1 METGIF
7 TTTKRTFSVGKG
19 KALAFGVVVATVLAA
34 CGSSTSSSSSSATT
48 AAKGS
53 SSASSSAPISITLAK
68 AINTE
73 PFSTANVAQNL
84 GYFKSAGLKV
94 KIETVA
100 GSSVAN
106 AALQSGSVQFVLA
119 SSAALLLATGK
130 GIPLVSVGGIDKGDG
145 VQLIVSNSWMKAHNL
160 TTSEPLKTRIKGLV
174 GSKAA
179 TLSTSDKSVM
189 NDFLAYAGLPVTSV
203 DDVSVSS
210 ATAQLAAVQHNLAQE
225 FIASPPNSS
234 LAVAGGYGTVLANA
248 KELPYL
254 SDEAYDILITT
265 PAYAKAHP
273 EVVKAMV
280 GAMKKALSQMTQL
293 TPDAVKAV
301 NSVYPTLTPAVIKAS
316 LKSIAFTPSMQQS
329 QIGWTDALTFAKKTN
344 LVKSGENISV
354 AEGGVWTNKFAG

>member
-1 METGIF
+1 MKFGIF
-7 TTTKRTFSVGKG
+7 AAPRSALGANRS
-19 KALAFGVVVATVLAA
+19 KAFAVGVVAATLLAA
-34 CGSSTSSSSSSATT
+34 CGSSN
-48 AAKGS
+48 S
-53 SSASSSAPISITLAK
+53 SSASSSTTSAKSSSSASSAAPVSITLAK

-119 SSAALLLATGK
+119 SSAALLLATGH
-130 GIPLVSVGGIDKGDG
+130 GIPLLSVGGIDKGDG
-145 VQLIVSNSWMKAHNL
+145 VQLIVSSSWMKAHNL
-160 TTSEPLKTRIKGLV
+160 TANEPLKARIKGLV
-174 GSKAA
+174 GTKDA

-189 NDFLAYAGLPVTSV
+189 DDFLAYAGLPVSSV
-203 DDVSVSS
+203 DAVSVSS

-234 LAVAGGYGTVLANA
+234 LAVAGRYGTVLANA

-273 EVVKAMV
+273 AVVKAMV
-280 GAMKKALSQMTQL
+280 GAMQKALSQMTQL
-293 TPDAVKAV
+293 TPSAVKAV
-301 NSVYPTLTPAVIKAS
+301 NTVYPTLSSAVIKAS

-329 QIGWTDALTFAKKTN
+329 QIGWNDALTFAKKTN
-344 LVKSGENISV
+344 LVKPGENISV
-354 AEGGVWTNKFAG
+354 TEGGVWTNQFAG